1 MPELSF
7 VLPHWLYWSGL
18 VIFPLVTLLIYRKIK
33 PSGTSSSYSLA
44 LGYFILLIGGF
55 IGVHRMYVKSK
66 WALVFVAVFISILLV
81 NAQVRD
87 TRNELS
93 RINNEVTVAEYKIKS
108 AEKALKKGQSNA
120 QQRMEK
126 AQSRLEKALPK
137 QDTIQKNH
145 AEWIATSQMLGLA
158 TLLLIFIDILLLPGL
173 IRRKNDTSQ
182 PATADGFHCPMV
194 EAEHDDSHEPFLF
207 NRWVSRLNGLIGEFV
222 AYWSLIAV
230 AVYYYEVMARYVFN
244 SPTNWAHESMFL
256 MFGMQYL
263 LAGGFVL
270 REGAHVRVDV
280 LYMHFPKRI
289 TAIVDLLTSVFFFIF
304 MATLMMTGW
313 IFFMDSYSVSEVSFT
328 EWGIQYWPVK
338 FALPLGAVLLLLQGL
353 AILVKDIAVVLNP
366 DIAELETE
374 VRPEG

>member
-1 MPELSF
+1 M
-7 VLPHWLYWSGL
+7 
-18 VIFPLVTLLIYRKIK
+18 
-33 PSGTSSSYSLA
+33 
-44 LGYFILLIGGF
+44 
-55 IGVHRMYVKSK
+55 
-66 WALVFVAVFISILLV
+66 FVAVFISILLV
-81 NAQVRD
+81 NAQVRES
-87 TRNELS
+87 RNELS

-108 AEKALKKGQSNA
+108 AEKALKKGRSNA
-120 QQRMEK
+120 QQRLEK
-126 AQSRLEKALPK
+126 AQGRLEEALPK
-137 QDTIQKNH
+137 QDTIQENH
-145 AEWIATSQMLGLA
+145 AQWITTSQLLGLA
-158 TLLLIFIDILLLPGL
+158 TLLLIFIDIFLLPGL
-173 IRRKNDTSQ
+173 IRRKNETSL
-182 PATADGFHCPMV
+182 PATEDVFHCPVV

-207 NRWVSRLNGLIGEFV
+207 NRWISHLNGLIGEFV

-289 TAIVDLLTSVFFFIF
+289 KAIVDLLTSVFFFIF

-338 FALPLGAVLLLLQGL
+338 FALPLGAVLLMLQGIAML
-353 AILVKDIAVVLNP
+353 IKDVAIVFNP
-366 DIAELETE
+366 DIADLETQ